1 MGSNP
6 LSAFNTGEPMTFE
19 NPQATVV
26 VGGQPLHRLFVPF
39 PIVCF
44 TGVLITDIIYW
55 RTAEVMWE
63 RFSIWLLT
71 AGLIM
76 AAFAV
81 IAGLIDFMFSRRIR
95 TMRPAWYH
103 VLGSI
108 IVVGLSVLNAF
119 VHSRDAYTAVVPQG
133 LILSAIVVL
142 VMIFTNWMGRDVVYR
157 QGVGVPN

>member
-1 MGSNP
+1 MSI
-6 LSAFNTGEPMTFE
+6 E
-19 NPQATVV
+19 NPEATAMLD
-26 VGGQPLHRLFVPF
+26 GQPLHRLFLPF

-44 TGVLITDIIYW
+44 TGALITDILYW
-55 RTAEVMWE
+55 QTAEVMWE

-76 AAFAV
+76 AFFAA
-81 IAGLIDFMFSRRIR
+81 IAALIDFLFRRRNR
-95 TMRPAWYH
+95 TMRPAWYQ

-108 IVVGLSVLNAF
+108 IIIGLALLNAF

-142 VMIFTNWMGRDVVYR
+142 MMIFTNWMGGDAVYR
-157 QGVGVPN
+157 QGLGVQN